1 MRLKN
6 VFAVFLTCLLL
17 TGCGKDNRASKTM
30 EIADSLGIPESILLT
45 MEDSHGG
52 FYGDGDTF
60 IVFQTPG
67 FQPGEDWKEF
77 PLPENLAIALWGG
90 MAGEM
95 QWGSLLTD
103 DRGEPLMPAV
113 ENGYYWFRDRHS
125 KSTEETDPSALLDR
139 SSFNFTLAV
148 YDGDS
153 EMVYYFK
160 KDT

>member
-1 MRLKN
+1 MRLRK

-17 TGCGKDNRASKTM
+17 TGCGKDSRASKAM
-30 EIADSLGIPESILLT
+30 EIADDLGVRESILLT
-45 MEDSHGG
+45 LENSYGG
-52 FYGDGDTF
+52 FHGDGDTF
-60 IVFQTPG
+60 VVLQAPG

-90 MAGEM
+90 MVGDM

-103 DRGEPLMPAV
+103 DSGEPLLPEV
-113 ENGYYWFRDRHS
+113 ENGHYWFRDRHS
-125 KSTEETDPSALLDR
+125 ESTDETDPSALLDR

-148 YDGDS
+148 YDADS
-153 EMVYYFK
+153 ETVYYFE